1 MNSTRLALGAFAT
14 GGVLGALFF
23 VGLWWT
29 VKTGFVSRTPMLWFA
44 GSLMLRTS
52 LILAGF
58 YLISA
63 EGWQGLTL
71 CVFGFFSARL
81 VIMRCTTPALNT
93 NRAP

>member
-1 MNSTRLALGAFAT
+1 
-14 GGVLGALFF
+14 
-23 VGLWWT
+23 
-29 VKTGFVSRTPMLWFA
+29 MLWFA

-63 EGWQGLTL
+63 EGWQGLTM
-71 CVFGFFSARL
+71 CVLGFFMARL
-81 VIMRCTTPALNT
+81 VTMRCTTPALNT